1 MPHNPI
7 LEELRSLREQVTG
20 VMESAVATTDGLLVT
35 ADTDGARPEVISA
48 LAAATLGLGRRTGA
62 EMGLGELREVVIRCR
77 GGYVVVYAV
86 GRMGLLAVLADEGL
100 DVARLHVESRP
111 TVERLNKLLT
121 QGNPN

>member
-1 MPHNPI
+1 MSSI
-7 LEELRSLREQVTG
+7 S
-20 VMESAVATTDGLLVT
+20 SS
-35 ADTDGARPEVISA
+35 RPS
-48 LAAATLGLGRRTGA
+48 
-62 EMGLGELREVVIRCR
+62 RCR

-86 GRMGLLAVLADEGL
+86 GRMGLL